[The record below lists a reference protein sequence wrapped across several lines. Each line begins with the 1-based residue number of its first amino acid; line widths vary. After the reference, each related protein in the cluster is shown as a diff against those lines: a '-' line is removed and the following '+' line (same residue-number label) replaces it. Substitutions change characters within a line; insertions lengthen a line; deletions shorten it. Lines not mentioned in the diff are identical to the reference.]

1 MSFFEAITSKRLE
14 DQFDKGTD
22 TIQSWQAVGKRKRDV
37 QKRTY
42 ICLTHDLARKIL
54 KVRTENLS
62 SVGFNYSMFYFTL
75 MWSVVILHWE
85 TVAALITKK
94 KAAWK
99 KIKTLERKEPPET
112 NCYLTPMRP
121 RQNIQYQ
128 HRAAD
133 NVRKWKGYDR
143 RAAALMAH
151 PSSRL
156 FSCNKVIVHRIAWNG
171 WYISALPNQGK

>member
-1 MSFFEAITSKRLE
+1 MYKKEH
-14 DQFDKGTD
+14 
-22 TIQSWQAVGKRKRDV
+22 
-37 QKRTY
+37 
-42 ICLTHDLARKIL
+42 ICLTHDLALKIL
-54 KVRTENLS
+54 KVSTENLS
-62 SVGFNYSMFYFTL
+62 NVGLNIFYLYYTL
-75 MWSVVILHWE
+75 MWSVVILHRE

-133 NVRKWKGYDR
+133 NVRK
-143 RAAALMAH
+143 
-151 PSSRL
+151 
-156 FSCNKVIVHRIAWNG
+156 
-171 WYISALPNQGK
+171 